1 MRTEDIRQLIP
12 DYAIAIIDRFSKNQK
27 QAYIV
32 GGSLRD
38 MMLGKLPNDFD
49 MATSALPEETME
61 IFSDMRV
68 IATGIKHGTV
78 TVIAD
83 GNPVEITT
91 FRVDGSYTDS
101 RHPDFVS
108 FTPDVKE
115 DLARRDFTVNA
126 MAYAP
131 GADVIDPFCG
141 AEDIKKRV
149 LRAVGEPEKRFNED
163 ALRIM
168 RAFRFSA
175 QLGFSIHK
183 DTLSGIERTRSGL
196 SGIARERIATEL
208 LKLLISKD
216 PADALENMISLGV
229 MPYVTGEYVPE
240 RRVLS
245 GISQMPA
252 TDTARLGFFLSSCD
266 VDSARAILHSLK
278 YSNKQITGALAVA
291 RGSLKTVR
299 DEADARRF
307 IAEHGVYAGE
317 AIRAAYLLGNSSEE
331 AIAMVDGS
339 RGACRISELE
349 ISGRELGA
357 IGFRGKE
364 IGEVLCILM
373 DAVIA
378 DPSLNTREGLVSMAT
393 ELKRTRE
400 K

>member
-12 DYAIAIIDRFSKNQK
+12 DYAIDIIDRFSKNQK

-141 AEDIKKRV
+141 AEDIKNRI

-183 DTLSGIERTRSGL
+183 DTLSGIERTKSGL
-196 SGIARERIATEL
+196 SDIARERIATEL
-208 LKLLISKD
+208 LKLLLSTE
-216 PADALENMISLGV
+216 PSDALRNMISLGV
-229 MPYVTGEYVPE
+229 MPYVTGGYEPDE
-240 RRVLS
+240 RVLF

-252 TDTARLGFFLSSCD
+252 TDSARLGFFLSSCD

-317 AIRAAYLLGNSSEE
+317 AIRAAYLLGNSSEK
-331 AIAMVDGS
+331 AVAMVDGS

-349 ISGRELGA
+349 ISGRELGT

-364 IGEVLCILM
+364 IGEVLHILM

-378 DPSLNTREGLVSMAT
+378 EPSLNTREGLIGMAT